1 MALLTSSAG
10 PTLTDVFHRG
20 NEAQDNEAAIY
31 IPNPT
36 KSQRI
41 SYQEYHRV
49 CAQLASALDSALGLS
64 RGDIVITVLPN
75 GLACT
80 AAFLACA
87 CIGWTAAPLNPA
99 YNAEEVRFY
108 IEDTGSRVVIV
119 PAGWSKSGAAAVKA
133 ANELDCRVIEIDE
146 ELPSTD
152 NSFNEVNLSVTEVFK
167 DGKTQL
173 LTAVSPANYDQLW
186 RATPDDIALVLH
198 TSGTTGRPKCV
209 PLTHRNIRTTLDNI
223 VRTYELK
230 ESDCSLV
237 VMPLFHVHGLIAS
250 FLSTLRSGGA
260 CIIPAKFS
268 ASAFW
273 SQITKFK
280 ATWYSAVPTIHTIL
294 LRTPL
299 PNPLPKLRFI
309 RSCSSAL
316 APHTLHQLESAFDAP
331 VLEAYA
337 MTEAAHQMCSN
348 PLPPKEHRPGTV
360 GLPQGVELTIRDDD
374 GKAVPNG
381 EQGEV
386 CVRGLNVTA
395 GYRDNPEANRTGF
408 FPADPFE
415 PAAANN
421 ADSRWFRT
429 GDRGKLDTEGY
440 LTITGRIKELINRGG
455 EKISPIEVDSA
466 LLSCPDVKDAVCFA
480 APDDVYGEVVHCA
493 IVSDRVP
500 DADQATKEQIDAE
513 SERIR
518 TYCRE
523 KLSAFKVPSRVYIMN
538 TIPKTATGKVQRRLV
553 AAKVQ

>member
-1 MALLTSSAG
+1 MASTTSTTSSTAG
-10 PTLTDVFHRG
+10 PTLVDVFHRHDA
-20 NEAQDNEAAIY
+20 AQASAPAIG
-31 IPNPT
+31 IPRAD
-36 KSQRI
+36 KSPRL
-41 SYQEYHRV
+41 SYRRYHDL
-49 CAQLASALDSALGLS
+49 CLQLADTLDRTLDLA
-64 RGDIVITVLPN
+64 RGDIVIIVLPN

-87 CIGWTAAPLNPA
+87 GLGWTAAPLNPA

-119 PAGWSKSGAAAVKA
+119 PAGSSQANAPAVQAATQ
-133 ANELDCRVIEIDE
+133 LGCRVIEVAEGGDDV
-146 ELPSTD
+146 LA
-152 NSFNEVNLSVTEVFK
+152 
-167 DGKTQL
+167 DGTSKILAATSEPQPEQ
-173 LTAVSPANYDQLW
+173 VW
-186 RATPDDIALVLH
+186 RAQPDDVALVLH

-209 PLTHRNIRTTLDNI
+209 PLTHRNIRTTMDNI
-223 VRTYELK
+223 ARTYKLTA
-230 ESDCSLV
+230 DDRSLV

-250 FLSTLRSGGA
+250 FLSTLISGGM
-260 CIIPAKFS
+260 CIVPAKFS

-273 SQITKFK
+273 SQISEFN

-294 LRTPL
+294 LRTPV
-299 PNPLPKLRFI
+299 PDPLPKLRFI

-316 APHTLHQLESAFDAP
+316 APHTLEQLESAFKAP

-348 PLPPKEHRPGTV
+348 PLPPAEHRPGTV
-360 GLPQGVELTIRDDD
+360 GMPQGVELTIRDDN
-374 GKAVPNG
+374 GRAVPAG

-408 FPADPFE
+408 FPADPAE
-415 PAAANN
+415 PAPASG

-429 GDRGKLDTEGY
+429 GDRGRLDVDGY

-455 EKISPIEVDSA
+455 EKISPIEVDSV
-466 LLSCPDVKDAVCFA
+466 LLSCPGVRDAVCFA

-493 IVSDRVP
+493 VVSEHVA
-500 DADQATKEQIDAE
+500 DADAATQEELAAEAQRIQA
-513 SERIR
+513 
-518 TYCRE
+518 YCRQ
-523 KLSAFKVPSRVYIMN
+523 KLSTFKVPSRLYIMN

-553 AAKVQ
+553 AAKVQSA